1 MKWGMHSLEAGRRR
15 INSHATLGAI
25 AAAAGCTAVASA
37 QTFVGFV
44 ITPLPNRSHDQTY
57 VSGIDDQGRVVGG
70 SSSSTNTTGALG
82 IGASVPS
89 GTPVSAGTLADCFP
103 YGGSGLSS
111 ISPSGISAGATSSVC
126 NGFAKAT
133 TAQFSS
139 LTSRTVYNPLPG
151 GGDCAANDVNNAAVA
166 VGWSNTTTGCNGALC
181 TQTTAK
187 PMRFSPS
194 GTVQL
199 SMGAFP
205 VALANGINATGVMCG
220 QGFVSGALS
229 YDRVSALLWTTPQSP
244 PIVLP
249 TLGGA
254 FGLASKI
261 TDSERIVGW
270 SQTASAD
277 RHATQW
283 VARLP
288 IDLGTLPGHAWSA
301 AKDADDVQGAVGWSA
316 LNSTA
321 TTTGVLFA
329 AGQVLQLTPRVV
341 NGAGWDV
348 RSATAI
354 NRRGWIAANG
364 LVNGQSRGMVLV
376 PCRETLTA
384 SSPDSSP
391 CVGGSFQAQVSSL
404 VAATAYHWR
413 RDGQWLTDD
422 GRITGAATATLNITG
437 ITRDDTGPYECV
449 VTTICGDVPSP
460 AINMRPCAC
469 LACPADFNEDGG
481 IDGADASD
489 FFAAWGAGNCDA
501 DVNADGGVDGQDVT
515 VFFSAWEAGGC

>member
-1 MKWGMHSLEAGRRR
+1 MQRGKRFLKVDQPR
-15 INSHATLGAI
+15 IDLISMLSAI
-25 AAAAGCTAVASA
+25 VAAAAWTAVAPA

-44 ITPLPNRSHDQTY
+44 ISPLPNRSHDQSY
-57 VSGIDDQGRVVGG
+57 VSGIDDLGRVVGG
-70 SSSSTNTTGALG
+70 SFSSTNTTVAIG
-82 IGASVPS
+82 IGATIPTGVP
-89 GTPVSAGTLADCFP
+89 TSAGTLADCFP
-103 YGGSGLSS
+103 YGGSGLYAM
-111 ISPSGISAGATSSVC
+111 SPSGIAAGATSSVC

-151 GGDCAANDVNNAAVA
+151 GGDCQALDVNNAAVA

-181 TQTTAK
+181 VQTTAR

-194 GTVQL
+194 GMVQL

-205 VALANGINATGVMCG
+205 VALANGINAAGVICG

-229 YDRVSALLWTTPQSP
+229 FDRVSPLLWTTPQSAP
-244 PIVLP
+244 TVLP

-254 FGLASKI
+254 FGVASKI
-261 TDSERIVGW
+261 TDGERIVGW
-270 SQTASAD
+270 SQTASGD

-288 IDLGTLPGHAWSA
+288 IDLGTLPGHAWSIA
-301 AKDADDVQGAVGWSA
+301 TDADDAQGAVGSSA

-321 TTTGVLFA
+321 VTTGVLFSG
-329 AGQVLQLTPRVV
+329 GQVLQLSPRVV

-348 RSATAI
+348 RSASAI

-391 CVGGSFQAQVSSL
+391 CVGGSFQSQVSSL

-413 RDGQWLTDD
+413 RNGQWLTDD
-422 GRITGAATATLNITG
+422 GRITGAATATLTITG
-437 ITRDDTGPYECV
+437 VTRDDTGMYECV
-449 VTTICGDVPSP
+449 VSTICGDVPSP
-460 AINMRPCAC
+460 AISMRPCAC
-469 LACPADFNEDGG
+469 LVCPADFNEDGG

-489 FFAAWGAGNCDA
+489 FFAAWGSGNCDA

-515 VFFSAWEAGGC
+515 VFFHAWEAGGC